1 MTNSKLFLSLLMA
14 GATIGTVSAQSLKDA
29 KAALAEEQFD
39 KAKDILVQLT
49 EKKAKDGENFFY
61 LGKVHLVNDKV
72 DSAAIVFNQ
81 GLTND
86 PKESLNTVG
95 LGIVDLLKGDS
106 TAAETKF
113 STAVS
118 QLGKKDYLP
127 LLYIGEAYNDAPKP
141 NFTKAI
147 EYLTQAKAKNEKDPA
162 ILVALGDAYAG
173 MGESSQAFVNY
184 RDAEYMDPELLAPKI
199 GQAVISRRAQAYD
212 VVLEQLNA
220 LIGENPEYAPLYR
233 ELAET
238 YYLSSLKAPEDQ
250 YREINLK
257 GVEAYK
263 KYLSLT
269 GDNSVE
275 AKTRYADFLVY
286 SGNYEELKTVA
297 GELAN
302 APGVDA
308 KVFRYLGYIAYNQDK
323 DYAKAAEHMNTL
335 FSKVEEDRLIPRD
348 YLYAGLANLS
358 AGDSIKGPE
367 LLKKAIEKQEE
378 EDNLET
384 EIAETAFAKYQ
395 DGEVEEAIKIF
406 RIPAADSTSDYYYD
420 ANYYLG
426 LGQYSKGSKI
436 VSPGADEEVTP
447 ELGQEKLAKAK
458 PFLDEAVAAFGKVT
472 AATKQEVIDKYQINA
487 LYWKGLSELALDNV
501 MYDPENVKGLYLD
514 SFTKLLEVI
523 KASGKNDETTV
534 SYIADANNYIAY
546 YYYFKGDNA
555 KAKTHFQETL
565 KVRPTDEIATQFVEQ
580 L

>member
-39 KAKDILVQLT
+39 KAKDILVKLT

-447 ELGQEKLAKAK
+447 ELGQQKLAKAK

>member
-1 MTNSKLFLSLLMA
+1 MTHSKLFLSLLLA
-14 GATIGTVSAQSLKDA
+14 GTIGSAGAQSLKDA
-29 KAALAEEQFD
+29 KAALTAEQYD
-39 KAKDILVQLT
+39 KAKGILQNLV
-49 EKKAKDGENFFY
+49 EKKAKDGENYFY
-61 LGKVHLVNDKV
+61 LGKIHLINDKV
-72 DSAAIVFNQ
+72 DSAAYVFNQ
-81 GLTND
+81 GLTNA
-86 PKESLNTVG
+86 PKEQLNNVG
-95 LGIVDLLKGDS
+95 LGIVDLMNGNQS
-106 TAAETKF
+106 AAESKF
-113 STAVS
+113 STAVAG
-118 QLGKKDYLP
+118 LGKKDYLP

-162 ILVALGDAYAG
+162 VFVALGNAYAG
-173 MGESSQAFVNY
+173 MGESSQAYVNY
-184 RDAEYMDPELLAPKI
+184 RDAEYMAPDLLAPKI

-212 VVLEQLNA
+212 VVLEQLNT
-220 LIGENPEYAPLYR
+220 LIGENESYAPLYR

-297 GELAN
+297 EELAN

-358 AGDSIKGPE
+358 AGDDVKGGE
-367 LLKKAIEKQEE
+367 LLKKAVEKQEE

-384 EIAETAFAKYQ
+384 EIAESAFAKYQ
-395 DGEVEEAIKIF
+395 DGEVEEAVKIF

-436 VSPGADEEVTP
+436 VSPGADEEITP
-447 ELGQEKLAKAK
+447 ELGQQKLQ
-458 PFLDEAVAAFGKVT
+458 EGK
-472 AATKQEVIDKYQINA
+472 
-487 LYWKGLSELALDNV
+487 
-501 MYDPENVKGLYLD
+501 
-514 SFTKLLEVI
+514 
-523 KASGKNDETTV
+523 
-534 SYIADANNYIAY
+534 
-546 YYYFKGDNA
+546 
-555 KAKTHFQETL
+555 
-565 KVRPTDEIATQFVEQ
+565 
-580 L
+580 

>member
-1 MTNSKLFLSLLMA
+1 MTNSKLFLSLLLA
-14 GATIGTVSAQSLKDA
+14 GATFGTVSAQSLKDA

-39 KAKDILVQLT
+39 KAKEILVKLT

-61 LGKVHLVNDKV
+61 LGKVHLVNDKL
-72 DSAAIVFNQ
+72 DSAAVVFNQ

-147 EYLTQAKAKNEKDPA
+147 EYLTQAKTKNEKDPA
-162 ILVALGDAYAG
+162 ILVELGNAYAG
-173 MGESSQAFVNY
+173 LGESSQAFVNY

-220 LIGENPEYAPLYR
+220 LIGEHPEYAPLYR

-269 GDNSVE
+269 GDNSIE

-297 GELAN
+297 EELAK
-302 APGVDA
+302 APDVDA

-323 DYAKAAEHMNTL
+323 DYAKAAENMNTL

-358 AGDSIKGPE
+358 AGDSVKGPE
-367 LLKKAIEKQEE
+367 LLKKAVELQEE

-395 DGEVEEAIKIF
+395 DGEVDEAIKIF
-406 RIPAADSTSDYYYD
+406 RIPAADPESDYYYD

-436 VSPGADEEVTP
+436 VSPGADEEITP
-447 ELGQEKLAKAK
+447 ELGQQKLGEAK
-458 PFLDEAVAAFGKVT
+458 PYLDEAVTAFCNVLG
-472 AATKQEVIDKYQINA
+472 ATKQETIDKYQINA

-523 KASGKNDETTV
+523 KASGKTDETTV
-534 SYIADANNYIAY
+534 SYIADANNYIGY

-555 KAKTHFQETL
+555 KAKTHFAETL